1 MVAADRMEF
10 AGLRR
15 HLGGWIR
22 LQWPVG
28 FSAEAEWN
36 GKRLVL
42 LANGPGPALAG
53 EAADAALERGA
64 VSQIASVGFC
74 GALHPDLESG
84 EVFVAGQVRAIDGGK
99 SYTAKPPKTRKRF
112 RSGVL
117 LSGDRVIQTVA
128 EKRELRA
135 AGGDAVDMEAA
146 AVAERADRRG
156 IPFFCIRTVTD
167 RADEGFAV
175 DLNAARDENGRFRRG
190 QIVWHA
196 LRRPV
201 SGIPELIRLERRS
214 RLAARTVG
222 DFLAACQF

>member
-15 HLGGWIR
+15 HFGGWIR

-28 FSAEAEWN
+28 FSAEVQWN
-36 GKRLVL
+36 GKRFVL
-42 LANGPGPALAG
+42 LANGPGPRLAG

-64 VSQIASVGFC
+64 VNQMASVGFC
-74 GALHPDLESG
+74 GALHPELESG
-84 EVFVAGQVRAIDGGK
+84 EVFVAGHIRAIGGGK

-117 LSGDRVIQTVA
+117 LSGNRVIQTVA
-128 EKRELRA
+128 EKQELRK
-135 AGGDAVDMEAA
+135 AGGDAVDMEAI
-146 AVAERADRRG
+146 AVAERAQRWG
-156 IPFFCIRTVTD
+156 IPFFCVRTVTD
-167 RADEGFAV
+167 RANEGFAI

-190 QIVWHA
+190 RIVWQA

-201 SGIPELIRLERRS
+201 SGIPELVRLKRRS
-214 RLAARTVG
+214 RLAARTLG
-222 DFLAACQF
+222 DFLAVCQF